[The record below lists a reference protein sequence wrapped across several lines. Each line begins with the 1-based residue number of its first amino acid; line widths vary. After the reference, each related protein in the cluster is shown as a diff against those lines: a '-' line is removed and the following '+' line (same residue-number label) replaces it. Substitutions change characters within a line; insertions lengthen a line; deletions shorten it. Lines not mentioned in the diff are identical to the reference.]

1 MNKKDLPDIRPK
13 ESDAA
18 PAAQKSSQTV
28 SRWFENDT
36 VILILSF
43 LGAVMIWFGVAY
55 STNEKITDTVRNVP
69 VNFDLTTS
77 SLSRLDL
84 YPVIQ
89 DEMTVDVEVSGT
101 RATVGNISASDLYVE
116 AKLNNVNGPG
126 TYEIALDVS
135 DYLSKGFEIKGTYP
149 ETLTVRFDH
158 RMEKTIEVELDLNG
172 VEIPD
177 GYILDTEYLY
187 PTEITVSGPETE
199 IAAIESCRA
208 SLTFQKPLTKTETY
222 EAAITLYDADG
233 NVVTSP
239 YLSMSAETASVT
251 LPVLKKKVVPIT
263 FDFINVPS
271 SFDTDSLLYQITPGE
286 VEIAGPEETLSSV
299 TEIHLGYIDL
309 TDFTPEFPI
318 VYSVQLP
325 TGYLSVDN
333 TQEAVI
339 TFDADDYT
347 TTTLNVSNIRLIN
360 QPEDYDVTVSTRMIY
375 SVTVFGPKSEIDRL
389 SGSDLV
395 AEIDMLDVDTR
406 VGQSTVNVSIEI
418 PSYSSC
424 WAYGGNYTAV
434 ITVKSK

>member
-1 MNKKDLPDIRPK
+1 
-13 ESDAA
+13 
-18 PAAQKSSQTV
+18 
-28 SRWFENDT
+28 
-36 VILILSF
+36 
-43 LGAVMIWFGVAY
+43 
-55 STNEKITDTVRNVP
+55 
-69 VNFDLTTS
+69 
-77 SLSRLDL
+77 
-84 YPVIQ
+84 
-89 DEMTVDVEVSGT
+89 
-101 RATVGNISASDLYVE
+101 
-116 AKLNNVNGPG
+116 
-126 TYEIALDVS
+126 
-135 DYLSKGFEIKGTYP
+135 
-149 ETLTVRFDH
+149 
-158 RMEKTIEVELDLNG
+158 
-172 VEIPD
+172 
-177 GYILDTEYLY
+177 
-187 PTEITVSGPETE
+187 
-199 IAAIESCRA
+199 
-208 SLTFQKPLTKTETY
+208 
-222 EAAITLYDADG
+222 
-233 NVVTSP
+233 
-239 YLSMSAETASVT
+239 
-251 LPVLKKKVVPIT
+251 
-263 FDFINVPS
+263 
-271 SFDTDSLLYQITPGE
+271 
-286 VEIAGPEETLSSV
+286 V